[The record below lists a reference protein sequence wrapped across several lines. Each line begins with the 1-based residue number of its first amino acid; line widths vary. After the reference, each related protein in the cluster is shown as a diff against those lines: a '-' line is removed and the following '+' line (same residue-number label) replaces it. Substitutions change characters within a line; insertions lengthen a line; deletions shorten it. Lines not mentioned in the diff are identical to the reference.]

1 MEKKYNPSEHEDRIY
16 KKWEESGAF
25 NPDNEDKD
33 AEAFSI
39 AMPPPNATGQ
49 LHIGHALFLA
59 LQDIMIRT
67 ERMKGKKALWLP
79 GTDHAAIATASKVE
93 KILWEEEKKTR
104 HDLGREKF
112 LEKVDAFV
120 EDSQDTIRNQ
130 FRKMGASCDWSREQ
144 YMLDPH
150 MREAVQKAFIDMHSD
165 GLIYKGYRTI
175 NWDPKMQTTVANDEV
190 EYVEEKTKFYYF
202 QYGPFVIGTARP
214 ETKFADKVVIVHPED
229 ERYTEYHGKTITVE
243 WINGPI
249 EATIIADEASD
260 KDFGSGV
267 MTITPAHSAIDF
279 ELAEKYNLEMPQIID
294 FDGKLTEAAGGFA
307 GMPIEEAREKIVEK
321 LDKKGLLVKVDEEYV
336 HNLATNYR
344 GGGTIEPQIMSQ
356 WFVNVDKP
364 SEKLDGKSL
373 KERSLEVIAEDTPES
388 EQIEFIPKRFEKTY
402 QQWMENLHNWC
413 ISRQIWF
420 GHRIPAWYA
429 KNDIKKENPIVSA
442 EKPEGNYIQ
451 ESDTLDTWFSSALWT
466 FTTLG
471 WPKKTEDLQTFHPT
485 SVMETG
491 YDIMPFWVSRMILM
505 GTYHM
510 DEVPFKKVYLH
521 GLVRDKMGRKMS
533 KSLGNGI
540 DPIDMID
547 KFGTDALRL
556 ALVIGITPGNDSRM
570 FEEKIKGYRN
580 FATKLWNIAR
590 FCKGREVTLSNEAPT
605 PQTAAD
611 HWILSKLS
619 TLIEET
625 KNEYDKFNFGQLG
638 EKLYSFAW
646 HDFADWYIETAK
658 NQEDTKNTN
667 HILGFVLQNML
678 KLLHPYTPFITEA
691 LWENF
696 DMKSDLITESL
707 PTKENTSISF
717 NETEAKKF
725 EDQQQAIVSERKNKD
740 VAENKVKYQK
750 QIQDLEKFI
759 AGLEKKL
766 QNEQFTANAPEEVVE
781 REQQKLKDF
790 TAKKEELKKLLEN

>member
-1 MEKKYNPSEHEDRIY
+1 MEKAYNPQDHEDRIY

-25 NPDNEDKD
+25 NPDNADKD

-93 KILWEEEKKTR
+93 KILWEEEGKTR

-150 MREAVQKAFIDMHSD
+150 MRKAVQKAFINMYED

-190 EYVEEKTKFYYF
+190 EYIEEKTKFYYF
-202 QYGPFVIGTARP
+202 KYGPFVIGTARP

-229 ERYTEYHGKTITVE
+229 ERYTKYHGKKITVE

-267 MTITPAHSAIDF
+267 MTVTPAHSAIDF
-279 ELAEKYNLEMPQIID
+279 ELAEKYDLEMPQIID
-294 FDGKLTEAAGGFA
+294 FDGKLTEAAGEFA
-307 GMPIEEAREKIVEK
+307 GMPIGEAREKIVEK
-321 LDKKGLLVKVDEEYV
+321 LDKKGLLVKIDEEYK

-344 GGGTIEPQIMSQ
+344 GGGVIEPQIMSQ
-356 WFVNVDKP
+356 WFIDVDKK
-364 SEKLDGKSL
+364 SERLGGKSL
-373 KERSLEVIAEDTPES
+373 KQRSLEVINKSKPKE
-388 EQIEFIPKRFEKTY
+388 EQIEFIPDRFEKTY

-420 GHRIPAWYA
+420 GHEIPAWYK
-429 KNDIKKENPIVSA
+429 KNDTEKEHPIVQS
-442 EKPEGNYIQ
+442 ESPGPEYIK

-466 FTTLG
+466 FSTLG
-471 WPKKTEDLQTFHPT
+471 WPEKTQDLQTFHPT

-510 DEVPFKKVYLH
+510 NEVPFKKVYLH
-521 GLVRDKMGRKMS
+521 GLVRDKLGRKMS

-590 FCKGREVTLSNEAPT
+590 FCKGREVTLSTKAPT
-605 PQTAAD
+605 PQTTAD
-611 HWILSKLS
+611 HWILSKLN
-619 TLIEET
+619 TLIEESE
-625 KNEYDKFNFGQLG
+625 KEYNKFNFGQLG
-638 EKLYSFAW
+638 EKLHSFAW

-658 NQEDTKNTN
+658 NQEDTQNTN

-678 KLLHPYTPFITEA
+678 KLLHPFTPFITEA

-696 DMKSDLITESL
+696 QMKSDLITESL
-707 PTKENTSISF
+707 PNSKNTNISF
-717 NETEAKKF
+717 KEDEAKKF

-740 VAENKVKYQK
+740 VAENKAKYEK

-766 QNEQFTANAPEEVVE
+766 QNEKFTANAPEEVVNRE
-781 REQQKLKDF
+781 RQKLSDF
-790 TAKKEELKKLLEN
+790 TAKKEELEKLLGS